1 MESELHPLVL
11 CAGCFLEREGM
22 QGERVRRG
30 VTWETER
37 LPGVESRVLLGQ
49 MGASRTQ
56 DEQDVPGRCSQ
67 PGSGSLISPP
77 DSART
82 M

>member
-1 MESELHPLVL
+1 
-11 CAGCFLEREGM
+11 M

-37 LPGVESRVLLGQ
+37 LQGMESCVLLGQ
-49 MGASRTQ
+49 LGMSRTQ
-56 DEQDVPGRCSQ
+56 NEQDIPGRCSQ
-67 PGSGSLISPP
+67 PGSGSLISLS

>member
-1 MESELHPLVL
+1 MESELHLLVL

-37 LPGVESRVLLGQ
+37 LQGMESCVLLGQ
-49 MGASRTQ
+49 LGMSRTFL
-56 DEQDVPGRCSQ
+56 G
-67 PGSGSLISPP
+67 GALSLGQEV
-77 DSART
+77 
-82 M
+82 